1 MLTAVLRRSE
11 VLGEFTLGADRHGAP
26 VEMGAVLD
34 GMVRWWDART
44 MQTRLDCAMAQRNG
58 DAGAEHCAAAAPGA
72 FPYAFCYT
80 VDDGRDQPR
89 AKVSFH
95 PIIDCHCFGL
105 YTVILLSLLS
115 ISVKMTVP
123 PRARLAGVR
132 GGAHHGAVAGD
143 PVALGRACLL
153 FMAGVSC
160 GITTWMLWL
169 LVRTRKNFNSS
180 KINAQVASVLYCR
193 RLQGRRS
200 GCERGGG
207 GPLLLASSVD
217 QVFQQLV
224 GALLLEKC
232 SFENIGDDREVPD
245 IFLPILGGRVH
256 GRNL

>member
-1 MLTAVLRRSE
+1 VLTAVLRRSE

-105 YTVILLSLLS
+105 YAAILLPPLS
-115 ISVKMTVP
+115 FPVKMTVS
-123 PRARLAGVR
+123 PRAAVRLEFSGPVSHKVLAFSISKLSER
-132 GGAHHGAVAGD
+132 GPNSWKTPHAPQVGRDGGLD
-143 PVALGRACLL
+143 LGRRLPAD
-153 FMAGVSC
+153 GRRDE
-160 GITTWMLWL
+160 
-169 LVRTRKNFNSS
+169 VR
-180 KINAQVASVLYCR
+180 R
-193 RLQGRRS
+193 RAGRRS
-200 GCERGGG
+200 RGRCCHLIQT
-207 GPLLLASSVD
+207 PLTPLHSTSVSPY
-217 QVFQQLV
+217 
-224 GALLLEKC
+224 K
-232 SFENIGDDREVPD
+232 I
-245 IFLPILGGRVH
+245 
-256 GRNL
+256 